1 MQESHGIQGSTAASG
16 DGLLRL
22 GGIDY
27 LNALPLLW
35 GLGEAEDGMS
45 MGYHVPSR
53 LAEMLE
59 VAELDVALIPV
70 VASIASPDY
79 RVVPGIGISSY
90 GGVRSIRLYYRESLS
105 SVKRVGLDTCSM
117 TSALLT
123 RLLFREVWGA
133 EPEFIPCDPAS
144 MKDYLAGGVD
154 ELSGL
159 DAVLLIGDAALAGG
173 RYADWLDTDL
183 GTEWTRWTGLPF
195 VYAFWACRQE
205 AVAAASVQGFLIERL
220 ARAKE
225 AGLLRIDEIVAGA
238 DLPADFDVAAGIH
251 YLGSLI
257 DYDLGED
264 KLEAMKLF
272 FDRLYGAGLLD
283 SPAGELSFVGG

>member
-35 GLGEAEDGMS
+35 GLGGTNDGMT

-59 VAELDVALIPV
+59 RAELDVALIPV

-79 RVVPGIGISSY
+79 CVVPGIGISSY

-133 EPEFIPCDPAS
+133 EPDFVPCDPDS
-144 MKDYLAGGVD
+144 MRSYLEGGAD
-154 ELSGL
+154 ELSDL

-173 RYADWLDTDL
+173 CYADWLDTDL

-195 VYAFWACRQE
+195 VYAFWACRKE
-205 AVAAASVQGFLIERL
+205 AVEDAATGRFLIERL

-225 AGLLRIDEIVAGA
+225 QGLLRIDEIVAGA
-238 DLPADFDVAAGIH
+238 NLPEGFDTASGLH
-251 YLGSLI
+251 YLGHLI

-264 KLEAMKLF
+264 KLEAMRLF
-272 FDRLYGAGLLD
+272 FDRLHSAGLLD
-283 SPAGELSFVGG
+283 SPAGELNFLAG

>member
-1 MQESHGIQGSTAASG
+1 MQKSHGIQGSTAASG

-35 GLGEAEDGMS
+35 GLGAPGDGLS

-53 LAEMLE
+53 LAEMLDRS
-59 VAELDVALIPV
+59 ELDVALIPV
-70 VASIASPDY
+70 VASLAQPGY

-90 GGVRSIRLYYRESLS
+90 GGVRSIRLYHRENLG

-133 EPEFIPCDPAS
+133 EPEFVSCDPAS
-144 MKDYLAGGVD
+144 MRDYLDGRRG
-154 ELSGL
+154 ELSDL
-159 DAVLLIGDAALAGG
+159 DAVLLIGDAALTGEGYSGWLG
-173 RYADWLDTDL
+173 RDL

-195 VYAFWACRQE
+195 VYAFWACRPE
-205 AVAAASVQGFLIERL
+205 AVKESDARRFLIDRL
-220 ARAKE
+220 ERAKE
-225 AGLLRIDEIVAGA
+225 EGLLRIDEIVAA
-238 DLPADFDVAAGIH
+238 AKLPTGFDVAAGIH
-251 YLGSLI
+251 YLGHLI

-264 KLEAMKLF
+264 KLEAMRLF
-272 FDRLYGAGLLD
+272 FSRLHTAGLLD
-283 SPAGELSFVGG
+283 SPVGDLSFLST